1 MGMSESCGYSPLAKW
16 LHWIMA
22 AFVLSIVPIGLT
34 MTRLPSGK
42 LQDNLFV
49 VHESFGATVLA
60 LACLRLAVR
69 LIRGA
74 PAPYPGLPRWQ
85 RLAADVSHRTLYVL
99 VIVLPLLGWA
109 GTSAYRAPISVYGL
123 FELPPIVAANRPLSD
138 VLFGIHMA
146 GAYLLAAIVAVHI
159 GAALMHGFV
168 RHDGVLARMLPAG
181 WGDRLSALLEERQR
195 GRRGRPST

>member
-1 MGMSESCGYSPLAKW
+1 MSESRGYTPLAKW

-49 VHESFGATVLA
+49 VHESFGATILA
-60 LACLRLAVR
+60 LACVRLAVR
-69 LIRGA
+69 LIRGV
-74 PAPYPGLPRWQ
+74 PEPYPGLPPWQ
-85 RLAADVSHRTLYVL
+85 RLAADISHRTLYVL
-99 VIVLPLLGWA
+99 VIVVPLLGWSGA
-109 GTSAYRAPISVYGL
+109 SAYRAPISVYGL
-123 FELPPIVAANRPLSD
+123 FDLPPILAANRPLSD

-146 GAYLLAAIVAVHI
+146 GAYLLTAIVVVHI

-168 RHDGVLARMLPAG
+168 HRDGVLARMLPVR
-181 WGDRLSALLEERQR
+181 WGDRLSARFEERR
-195 GRRGRPST
+195 